1 MLFPFPN
8 YRMSIPI
15 PAGFPLENGKRVF
28 PFSMHCRPLSG
39 TPSLATALVEVNLSR
54 AERYA
59 QCLLMASWCDRRHCN
74 PPTTTVRCVGGL
86 AYYAGRITKWVANR
100 TILMLPARHDGTA
113 RPVHRHADRSRRP
126 KATQKNRWQ
135 RHRIVGLCIRN
146 LYSRQ
151 INASDK
157 AKWFFFVLA
166 IRSSSTENTQIPDGN
181 NSLRGLQLPTLIAAS
196 ALQHRRSKSY
206 AYPYPWRAEAS
217 ARLTASLVLKPC

>member
-74 PPTTTVRCVGGL
+74 PPTTTVWCVGGL
-86 AYYAGRITKWVANR
+86 AYYAGLITKWVANR

-157 AKWFFFVLA
+157 AKWFFF
-166 IRSSSTENTQIPDGN
+166 RSGHPIILDGKYP
-181 NSLRGLQLPTLIAAS
+181 NSRRKQLPKGAS
-196 ALQHRRSKSY
+196 ASHAYCSVGPTTPAFKKLRLSLPLTGRSIS
-206 AYPYPWRAEAS
+206 
-217 ARLTASLVLKPC
+217 